1 MKPEQTDSG
10 FFLFRNANIL
20 NSQNKSRRV
29 LPSISKTF
37 KIKKKKKKKKKK
49 NEVVP
54 KTYTPSRSI
63 INIIYAT
70 LRIYA
75 LMYNKTQH

>member
-29 LPSISKTF
+29 LPSISNTF
-37 KIKKKKKKKKKK
+37 KIKYNKKKKKKK
-49 NEVVP
+49 EWSSP
-54 KTYTPSRSI
+54 E
-63 INIIYAT
+63 NIYP
-70 LRIYA
+70 
-75 LMYNKTQH
+75 Q